1 MKEGL
6 GRLRGIWDN
15 LSQVN
20 RVVLVT
26 LVFAS
31 IVAGA
36 MLFTWAATPEW
47 STLISNPTPSDMQGI
62 IAVLKEKHVNY
73 RTVGDGKTIEVPAN
87 ERPQLV
93 MSLYAAGLM
102 NSGSIGYGLI
112 DKLPFGATQGVE
124 STTFRRALEGELE
137 NTIQTLEQVSRASVK
152 IAPGDDSPFATEKR
166 EPSAAIVVHAKPGQ
180 ELGKANVKAI
190 VDMVAHSYAGL
201 TSKNVTL
208 VDGGGVELWN
218 GARDGGDTATSD
230 ERRDAERAYEGALQR
245 VIEDLVKTAVGPN
258 RYSVIVKASLDLDQT
273 RESKREVSGGVPKD
287 KDTTTETY
295 KGSDGGGAAPRVASG
310 LAANAG
316 GAPGLSSLQ
325 GTDGSGKGALMS
337 SETSRVSYDTSYSQT
352 EVVKTPGEVKS
363 VSVALL
369 VDNSVPDQ
377 TVAALEDSIK
387 TTIGADAADAAGN
400 RNVSVRKVAFD
411 TTKAAADK
419 AAAME
424 AASAE
429 RMNQIFTY
437 GVPIGLMLLMLFILA
452 RSLRRAAPAAAV
464 RQIAGAGTP
473 LLSGAG
479 EASGGLD
486 IAVGD
491 GSLAGKN
498 VGEALAAEPVAVYA
512 DGTPRSFDVIQEAF
526 DANLESIL
534 QFSKSK
540 PEIVSSLLRSWMAD
554 ERK

>member
-1 MKEGL
+1 
-6 GRLRGIWDN
+6 
-15 LSQVN
+15 
-20 RVVLVT
+20 
-26 LVFAS
+26 
-31 IVAGA
+31 
-36 MLFTWAATPEW
+36 
-47 STLISNPTPSDMQGI
+47 
-62 IAVLKEKHVNY
+62 
-73 RTVGDGKTIEVPAN
+73 
-87 ERPQLV
+87 
-93 MSLYAAGLM
+93 
-102 NSGSIGYGLI
+102 
-112 DKLPFGATQGVE
+112 
-124 STTFRRALEGELE
+124 
-137 NTIQTLEQVSRASVK
+137 
-152 IAPGDDSPFATEKR
+152 
-166 EPSAAIVVHAKPGQ
+166 
-180 ELGKANVKAI
+180 
-190 VDMVAHSYAGL
+190 
-201 TSKNVTL
+201 
-208 VDGGGVELWN
+208 
-218 GARDGGDTATSD
+218 
-230 ERRDAERAYEGALQR
+230 
-245 VIEDLVKTAVGPN
+245 
-258 RYSVIVKASLDLDQT
+258 
-273 RESKREVSGGVPKD
+273 
-287 KDTTTETY
+287 
-295 KGSDGGGAAPRVASG
+295 
-310 LAANAG
+310 
-316 GAPGLSSLQ
+316 
-325 GTDGSGKGALMS
+325 
-337 SETSRVSYDTSYSQT
+337 VSYDTSYSQT